1 VGGTAALPLITSGS
15 VPHVP
20 VKKSASA
27 YRLLFSDY
35 QAVYNSHAL
44 IPHQMKIDSQL
55 RMIPAKVLMNSGW
68 SDTSLRQNPYK
79 QSVTT
84 ALMNNDLNFSS
95 AVDLFA
101 EILSQ
106 ENILLSVNSG
116 SGICEARVEKGLP
129 FRIREKWATIGDES
143 GPWHIHLNM
152 EELSEARFVK
162 EARSDGRQ
170 SYSIRFFDSKG
181 KLAMRAN
188 FIGLYGSNGNL
199 IKDKTDR
206 YDEIHR
212 RFGSKDSLLL
222 KSNG

>member
-1 VGGTAALPLITSGS
+1 
-15 VPHVP
+15 
-20 VKKSASA
+20 
-27 YRLLFSDY
+27 
-35 QAVYNSHAL
+35 
-44 IPHQMKIDSQL
+44 
-55 RMIPAKVLMNSGW
+55 
-68 SDTSLRQNPYK
+68 
-79 QSVTT
+79 
-84 ALMNNDLNFSS
+84 MNNDLNFSS
-95 AVDLFA
+95 ALDLFA

-152 EELSEARFVK
+152 EEISEARFVK

-170 SYSIRFFDSKG
+170 SYSIRFFDLKG

-206 YDEIHR
+206 YDDIHR

-222 KSNG
+222 KSNVNTTL